1 MRDNSATAAF
11 AVTVTF
17 EYQQART
24 LVLALINAV
33 RTGDRAAAC
42 SQLTGVI
49 PLIQS
54 QVGIR
59 LTQAEATALIRLVT
73 DAKRSLGCS

>member
-1 MRDNSATAAF
+1 
-11 AVTVTF
+11 VTF
-17 EYQQART
+17 DFQRART

-33 RTGDRAAAC
+33 RTGNIPAAC

-49 PLIQS
+49 PVIQS

-59 LTQAEATALIRLVT
+59 LTQAEATALIWLVT